1 MLDTEA
7 MCDLAFE
14 LRANERR
21 ISALYASLKQEKEKR
36 EEILNAMDKIVDRA
50 VEDAR
55 KGE

>member
-14 LRANERR
+14 LRATERR
-21 ISALYASLKQEKEKR
+21 ISALYATLKQEKEKR
-36 EEILNAMDKIVDRA
+36 EEILNAMDKIVDKA
-50 VEDAR
+50 VEQAR